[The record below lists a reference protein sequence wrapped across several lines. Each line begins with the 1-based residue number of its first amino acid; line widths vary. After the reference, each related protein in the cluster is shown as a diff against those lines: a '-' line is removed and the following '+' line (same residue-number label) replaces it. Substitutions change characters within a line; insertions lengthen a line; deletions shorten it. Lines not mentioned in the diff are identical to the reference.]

1 MCTIF
6 IGAADLA
13 RNKVKTLQNPKYR
26 KMFEEAYQGDYK
38 HYKGELS
45 LKNANKKL
53 KSLLDGRDPSRTRI
67 KKTHTQ
73 KKSTYTKEILLM
85 LNPFLLLPEDVD
97 EELIIDNPQELGN
110 IAQIIYAEKLPSL
123 RLWLHYKD
131 YAIGTVPDGV
141 SDSYVYEFK
150 ATTQSGRR
158 ADQVLEQAIRQVIIY
173 AYAFNRP
180 NIKVQV
186 AKFNLLKGIFP
197 IRVKDLP
204 RPEII
209 TEYRLFSS
217 EKALDILAKFDE
229 DFKTPLPQTRDL
241 RQTLTYEEI
250 GFLKRVYQS
259 SGHPVK
265 RHRERRDAEIKFR
278 ANEETLDE
286 LVRVLGKIFFTCK
299 KSFDKGRPIVRM
311 YGEKQIEDF
320 IKLLELEIIQKD

>member
-13 RNKVKTLQNPKYR
+13 HHKVRTLQKSEYR
-26 KMFEEAYQGDYK
+26 RRFEEAYQTDLKRYGE
-38 HYKGELS
+38 ELS
-45 LKNANKKL
+45 LKKANERL
-53 KSLLDGRDPSRTRI
+53 NSLLDGRSSII
-67 KKTHTQ
+67 KKRVSRK
-73 KKSTYTKEILLM
+73 KKSKLSKEILLM
-85 LNPFLLLPEDVD
+85 LNDFLLLPEDVN
-97 EELIIDNPQELGN
+97 EELTIDNPIELGK
-110 IAQIIYAEKLPSL
+110 IAQIIYAEKLPSI

-141 SDSYVYEFK
+141 ADSYVYEFK
-150 ATTQSGRR
+150 ATTLSGKEL
-158 ADQVLEQAIRQVIIY
+158 DEVLKQAIKQNMIY
-173 AYAFNRP
+173 AYTFNRP

-186 AKFNLLKGIFP
+186 AKFNLLKGDFP

-204 RPEII
+204 KPEII
-209 TEYRLFSS
+209 TEYRSFSS
-217 EKALDILAKFDE
+217 EQALDILAKFDE
-229 DFKTPLPQTRDL
+229 DFKTPLPQTRGL
-241 RQTLTYEEI
+241 RQTLTSEEI

-320 IKLLELEIIQKD
+320 IKLLELEIIRKD